1 MEMRFVCGKYWP
13 YNLGQNICILFQTE
27 LDCYQN
33 TVTVRVTK
41 RLKIW
46 DFRKLGKFNKIPER
60 LGFDDK
66 YTPVHTKAKF
76 WCFPVK
82 NCKKSAVT

>member
-1 MEMRFVCGKYWP
+1 M
-13 YNLGQNICILFQTE
+13 E

-46 DFRKLGKFNKIPER
+46 DFRKLGKFNKIPEM

-66 YTPVHTKAKF
+66 YTPFHPKAKF
-76 WCFPVK
+76 
-82 NCKKSAVT
+82 